1 MACEASGLP
10 WHIVGI
16 PSEDWIR
23 IEPTGFVAPLVGRGW
38 SHGVLDCYSLVRDW
52 FLKPPRRPPPRPAI
66 PKLHDHDIDM
76 HLMGVSAACLG
87 KAAKFDLKGT
97 LEAQVGA
104 SFSSWLSDRRAAFAL
119 KMATR
124 DWIAAQCEECLA
136 GFPHAEAGKTRDQVR
151 AYATCET
158 RSCRLCCP

>member
-1 MACEASGLP
+1 
-10 WHIVGI
+10 
-16 PSEDWIR
+16 
-23 IEPTGFVAPLVGRGW
+23 
-38 SHGVLDCYSLVRDW
+38 
-52 FLKPPRRPPPRPAI
+52 
-66 PKLHDHDIDM
+66 M

-151 AYATCET
+151 AYATEDVFWELVCQEYGED
-158 RSCRLCCP
+158 RAIALRNLAFGDPELHAEFRAEGSAASPRDFSFLLDRLEASARG